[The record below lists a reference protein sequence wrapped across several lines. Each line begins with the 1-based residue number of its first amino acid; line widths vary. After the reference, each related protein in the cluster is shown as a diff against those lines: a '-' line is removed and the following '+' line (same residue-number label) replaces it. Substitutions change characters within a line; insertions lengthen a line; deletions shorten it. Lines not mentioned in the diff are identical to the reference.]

1 MPSKRMRRHGG
12 ASAKPGPAEQEI
24 VKTAGVI
31 SAVIFDL
38 DGVLLD
44 SEQVWDEVREQLV
57 EERGGRWHDQAQTEM
72 MGMSSVEWSRYM
84 RDELGVPDP
93 PDEISAEVVRRL
105 EEVYR
110 KRLPVID
117 GAQEAVERL
126 AARWPL
132 GLASSSNRELIDL
145 VLELSG
151 LARFFRVTVSSE
163 EVERGK
169 PAPDVYLEAA
179 RGLGVPAE
187 RCAAVE
193 DSRNGIRAAKAAGM
207 RVLAIPNPHF
217 PPGEESLALADV
229 TLGSLAELT
238 PSIVE

>member
-1 MPSKRMRRHGG
+1 MT
-12 ASAKPGPAEQEI
+12 E
-24 VKTAGVI
+24 
-31 SAVIFDL
+31 AVVFDL

-57 EERGGRWHDQAQTEM
+57 KERGGRWHEGAQTEM
-72 MGMSSVEWSRYM
+72 MGMSSIEWSRYM
-84 RDELGVPDP
+84 HDQLGLADSPE
-93 PDEISAEVVRRL
+93 EISAEVVRRL
-105 EEVYR
+105 EERYR
-110 KRLPVID
+110 RALPLID
-117 GAQEAVERL
+117 GAKESVERL

-132 GLASSSNRELIDL
+132 GLASSSNREVIDL

-151 LARFFRVTVSSE
+151 LAQFFRVTVSSE
-163 EVERGK
+163 EVSRGK

-179 RGLGVPAE
+179 RELGVPPE

-193 DSRNGIRAAKAAGM
+193 DSRNGIRSAKAAGM
-207 RVLAIPNPHF
+207 RVIAIPNPHF
-217 PPGEESLALADV
+217 PPGEDALALADV